1 MDLIMRNLDL
11 LKTIDQQNIS
21 RRAVKTVLSK
31 PRKPPRKLEPENQ
44 IDPKTLPVYKVPEF
58 GDRSENYHDFCGQSY
73 DDWKGWE
80 PNSWGY

>member
-21 RRAVKTVLSK
+21 RRAVKVVLSK
-31 PRKPPRKLEPENQ
+31 PRKPPENQ

-58 GDRSENYHDFCGQSY
+58 GDRSENYHEFCGQSY

>member
-31 PRKPPRKLEPENQ
+31 PRNPPRKPENR

-58 GDRSENYHDFCGQSY
+58 GDRSENYHDFCGESY
-73 DDWKGWE
+73 EDWKNWE

>member
-1 MDLIMRNLDL
+1 MMRNLDL

-21 RRAVKTVLSK
+21 QKAVKTVLSK
-31 PRKPPRKLEPENQ
+31 PKKPTPKRPVENL
-44 IDPKTLPVYKVPEF
+44 KVYKVPEF

-73 DDWKGWE
+73 DDWKDWE

>member
-1 MDLIMRNLDL
+1 MRNLDL

-21 RRAVKTVLSK
+21 RRAVKVVLSK

-58 GDRSENYHDFCGQSY
+58 GDRSENYHDFCGQEY
-73 DDWKGWE
+73 EDWKGWE

>member
-21 RRAVKTVLSK
+21 RRAVKVVLSK
-31 PRKPPRKLEPENQ
+31 PKTPRKLT
-44 IDPKTLPVYKVPEF
+44 PKTLPVYKVPEF
-58 GDRSENYHDFCGQSY
+58 GDRPENYHEFCGQSY

>member
-1 MDLIMRNLDL
+1 MRNLDL

-21 RRAVKTVLSK
+21 RRAAKVVLSK

-58 GDRSENYHDFCGQSY
+58 GDRSENYHEFCGQSY